1 MLRLVLLLGSASMAC
16 TWTARPIQPSPT
28 PRTLS
33 SLTYE
38 AEPAASPIATATQEL
53 VDGPTPFPT
62 SLSQLPADAPFI
74 SPSNA
79 SDLVPLW
86 GQASEEEVLRVGWP
100 EDERLIGIGG
110 VAGIEILEFPNMSE
124 YGMVHDGLY
133 DFAFTQVF
141 DWQILMVASQGSVKM
156 WDLTLLKPIEGYR
169 DPEDMTLAGRLALS
183 ADGQRLAA
191 SAFQESGGEQHTV
204 VHIWDVESGMKLLTI
219 QPGGSALS
227 GALEFRPDGT
237 ELATADWFERIVS
250 FWDAGTGDLLGSVQ
264 GANVRYS
271 PDGDFIATAAIGSVW
286 IWIGESRRL
295 IRELEVNSEELI
307 VPIAFSPDGA
317 LFAAGKDRIT
327 IWKTENWVEITSLS
341 LPGGALQSL
350 QFSPSGRYLASVS
363 GQKSFDTGDLVQE
376 YFVTIWA
383 VDS

>member
-1 MLRLVLLLGSASMAC
+1 M
-16 TWTARPIQPSPT
+16 PSP
-28 PRTLS
+28 
-33 SLTYE
+33 
-38 AEPAASPIATATQEL
+38 TATQEL
-53 VDGPTPFPT
+53 AVAPTAFPT

-124 YGMVHDGLY
+124 YGMVHDGLF

-183 ADGQRLAA
+183 EDGQRLAA
-191 SAFQESGGEQHTV
+191 SALRESGGEQHTV

-227 GALEFRPDGT
+227 GALAFRPDGT
-237 ELATADWFERIVS
+237 ELATTDWFESIVS
-250 FWDAGTGDLLGSVQ
+250 FWDTETGDLLESVR
-264 GANVRYS
+264 GANVQYS
-271 PDGDFIATAAIGSVW
+271 PDGDFIATAAVGSVW

-363 GQKSFDTGDLVQE
+363 GQKSFDTGDLVQA

-383 VDS
+383 VDG